1 MKKQYIILILS
12 ALGLLISCDN
22 SRESVDDQSI
32 DVASAMSGIREIK
45 ASEYFK
51 QIRYVAL
58 ETSDSC
64 LVGRNPSIYLF
75 DDKILISSRE
85 ECFLFD
91 KQSGRFIRKIG
102 HTGNDPKA
110 YRNAECWVNESDGLI
125 YFTGFKAE
133 LICYNTDGMFIDRIP
148 LPANGDGFTML
159 DYTCLNKDT
168 LMGFYHNLTGN
179 EKKRLV
185 FFTKTGE
192 RIDELPNRQES
203 PSFDIESISVFNNGE
218 VAAASYTPAVAKGML
233 ILSGRDPETVSTTFM
248 KYAFWHLNRTT
259 YFKEACN
266 DTIFRIEGTTLIP
279 DRYLDLGEYH
289 WSYAKR
295 FDKKQDKN
303 IFITQCLENEDILL
317 FRFITKLYDED
328 SRKQYNAV
336 YNKANQTLT
345 IGDLTKGIT
354 DDITRFLPLQPLY
367 ASSETGEFAG
377 IIPADKV
384 VEWFE
389 GNKQTEA
396 LPESIRLL
404 KNTTEEDN
412 PVIVLMN

>member
-12 ALGLLISCDN
+12 VLGLLISCDN
-22 SRESVDDQSI
+22 SRKSVDDKSI

-64 LVGRNPSIYLF
+64 LVGRNPSVYLF

-102 HTGNDPKA
+102 HIGNDPKG
-110 YRNAECWVNESDGLI
+110 YRSANCWVNESDGLI
-125 YFTGFKAE
+125 YFSGFDTKWV
-133 LICYNTDGMFIDRIP
+133 CYNTDGLFIDRIP

-159 DYTCLNKDT
+159 DYTSLNKDT
-168 LMGFYHNLTGN
+168 LVGFYHNLTGN
-179 EKKRLV
+179 EEKRLV

-192 RIDELPNRQES
+192 QIGELPNNQES
-203 PSFDIESISVFNNGE
+203 PSFDIENISVFNGE
-218 VAAASYTPAVAKGML
+218 VAATSYTPVAAKGMI
-233 ILSGRDPETVSTTFM
+233 ILSGKDPETVSVTFM
-248 KYAFWHLNRTT
+248 AYAFWRFNRAT

-266 DTIFRIEGTTLIP
+266 DTIFRIEGITLIP

-289 WSYAKR
+289 WAYAER

-328 SRKQYNAV
+328 NRKQYNAV
-336 YNKANQTLT
+336 YNKASQTLT
-345 IGDLTKGIT
+345 IGDLTKDIT
-354 DDITRFLPLQPLY
+354 DDITCFLPLQPLY
-367 ASSETGEFAG
+367 SSSETGEFAG
-377 IIPADKV
+377 IIPANKV

-404 KNTTEEDN
+404 KNTREDDN